1 MCSGDAEVFCKEA
14 TTAEDRTTAAL
25 ETRADMAFKSSQCLA
40 ASSATHKNLS
50 NRQNCQNLEFN
61 SCVNDID
68 YPETTISASGDLG
81 GSGSIRGSGRESP
94 LDDVPAAVGA
104 VGDGGVVQLLE
115 DVVHLQQQQRR
126 KTSVNHLIIKIH
138 SL

>member
-1 MCSGDAEVFCKEA
+1 MGDAEVFCKEA
-14 TTAEDRTTAAL
+14 ITAEDSTTAAL
-25 ETRADMAFKSSQCLA
+25 DTRADMAFKSSQCLA
-40 ASSATHKNLS
+40 ASSATTHKNLS

-94 LDDVPAAVGA
+94 LDDVPAAVCV

-126 KTSVNHLIIKIH
+126 KTSFNH
-138 SL
+138 

>member
-14 TTAEDRTTAAL
+14 ITAEDSTTAAL

-40 ASSATHKNLS
+40 KNLS

-68 YPETTISASGDLG
+68 YPETTISASGSHG

-94 LDDVPAAVGA
+94 LDVVPAAVGA

-126 KTSVNHLIIKIH
+126 KTSFHH
-138 SL
+138 

>member
-1 MCSGDAEVFCKEA
+1 
-14 TTAEDRTTAAL
+14 
-25 ETRADMAFKSSQCLA
+25 MAFKSSQCLA
-40 ASSATHKNLS
+40 SNASSATTHKNLS
-50 NRQNCQNLEFN
+50 NHRQNCQNLEFN

-68 YPETTISASGDLG
+68 YPETAISGAGNGSG

-94 LDDVPAAVGA
+94 LDVVPAAVGA

-126 KTSVNHLIIKIH
+126 KTSFNH
-138 SL
+138 

>member
-1 MCSGDAEVFCKEA
+1 
-14 TTAEDRTTAAL
+14 
-25 ETRADMAFKSSQCLA
+25 MAFKSSQCLA
-40 ASSATHKNLS
+40 ASSATTHKNLS

-68 YPETTISASGDLG
+68 YPETAISASASAGG

-94 LDDVPAAVGA
+94 LDVVPAAVGA

-126 KTSVNHLIIKIH
+126 KTSFNH
-138 SL
+138 

>member
-14 TTAEDRTTAAL
+14 TTAEDSTTAAL
-25 ETRADMAFKSSQCLA
+25 DTRRADMAFKSSQCLA
-40 ASSATHKNLS
+40 ASSASHKNLS

-68 YPETTISASGDLG
+68 YPETTISASGAPG

-94 LDDVPAAVGA
+94 LDVVPAAVGA

-126 KTSVNHLIIKIH
+126 KTSFNH
-138 SL
+138 